1 MKKICGCNYLFILMF
16 VIKPSFCCLLPLYDE
31 RSIQRRWGSAE
42 MMVNYQGVRR
52 RRAVLV
58 QMAVRTTDNTPV
70 FAYISLCFT
79 VRFFDFFFFCWFWLL
94 LILGFYY
101 ILYNFIYNI
110 WYYIIYIYYLYIHI
124 SFYIHIKTVEWTPYL
139 GFVMFFILSVQLG
152 MN

>member
-1 MKKICGCNYLFILMF
+1 MLLSLPFAVCSYYMMKDQYKEDEEVQKWWLIIREWGGGEQSWYKWLWELQTTLQFLLILVFVSQCGFLI
-16 VIKPSFCCLLPLYDE
+16 
-31 RSIQRRWGSAE
+31 
-42 MMVNYQGVRR
+42 
-52 RRAVLV
+52 
-58 QMAVRTTDNTPV
+58 
-70 FAYISLCFT
+70 
-79 VRFFDFFFFCWFWLL
+79 FFFFCWFWLL